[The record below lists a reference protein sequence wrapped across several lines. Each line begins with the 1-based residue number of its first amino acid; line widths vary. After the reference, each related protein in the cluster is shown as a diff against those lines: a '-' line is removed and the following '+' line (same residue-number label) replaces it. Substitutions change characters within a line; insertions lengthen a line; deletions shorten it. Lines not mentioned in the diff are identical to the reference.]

1 MTWRL
6 EWDEAKAAQN
16 LAKRGVHFSD
26 ASRFD
31 WQSAQIFLDDR
42 QDYAEERFIARGH
55 LDGRLHILV
64 YVLRNDR
71 LRIISLRKANARECR
86 RYAQERTAPE

>member
-1 MTWRL
+1 MTWQC

-16 LAKRGVHFSD
+16 LAERGLHFSD

-31 WQSAQIFLDDR
+31 WQSAQVFLDDR
-42 QDYAEERFIARGH
+42 QDYSEERFIARGM

-71 LRIISLRKANARECR
+71 LRIISLRRANTRECQ
-86 RYAQERTAPE
+86 RYAEERDRP